1 MIDKESM
8 LNIDRLSPLPSDD
21 EVLHIAAMENEVSVL
36 QTALNQRVQERPT
49 TISFSK
55 KVFIPLTH
63 LCRDVCHYCTFAQVP
78 RKVKAPYL
86 KPEEVLRIANSGAQA
101 GCKEALFTLGDRPEF
116 RYQTA
121 RKGLK
126 ELHQESTLSYLRDM
140 ADLVFKETG
149 LFPHL
154 NPGLMSTG
162 DLRELRKVSLSMGI
176 MLESSS
182 ERLLEKGMPHY
193 GSPDKVPA
201 KRLETIRLAGE
212 EHVPFTTGILIGIG
226 ETRQE
231 RVESLLAIRGVDKG
245 QVQEIIIQ
253 NFRAKPGTL
262 MADAPEPNIKELL
275 WTIAI
280 ARIIFGPRM
289 NIQAPPNLSPDVL
302 RQIVDAGINDWGG
315 VSPVTP
321 DFVNP
326 EAPWPHLSDLARETE
341 ESGKVLVER
350 LALYPDYVLNKKDWV
365 DPRLQPALLKAVD
378 GEGFARTDT
387 WVAGCS
393 LAPSEREINRVV
405 ELPRGKMNL
414 EIENIINQAQSGE
427 ELTEDQIV
435 RMLKS
440 RGNEI
445 THICQA
451 ADRLRQKVVGDEV
464 TYCVNR
470 NINYTNICYFRCQ
483 FCAFSKGKMS
493 ENLRGRPYDLSIE
506 EIMRRTSE
514 AWRRGATEVC
524 LQGGIHPEY
533 TGQRYIDICHA
544 IKQVNPEIHI
554 HAFSPLEVWHGAY
567 TLGVD
572 VETFLKKLKEAGLG
586 TLPGTAAEIL
596 DDEVRAVLCP
606 DKITTDQWLRVME
619 EAHAQGIQTTATIM
633 CGHVERYEHIAR
645 HLLRIRRL
653 QARTMGFSEFVILP
667 FVHMEAPIY
676 LKGSSRKGLTLRETI
691 LIHAI
696 SRLTLNPYFKN
707 IQASWTKLGHDLLRT
722 CLRAG
727 VNDLGGTL
735 MNETIT
741 RAAGASHGEETTPK
755 EMERI
760 IRSIGRQP
768 RQRTT
773 NYGEVNQLNRVRS
786 FEASSL
792 EEPTYSVV
800 NKYERK
806 KKTEKRKLYRPGLER
821 KMTGADIV

>member
-1 MIDKESM
+1 MV
-8 LNIDRLSPLPSDD
+8 NIDATSPLPSDD
-21 EVLHIAAMENEVSVL
+21 EVLDLVSTENEESLL
-36 QTALNQRVQERPT
+36 QTASTQRDQEHPT
-49 TISFSK
+49 NISFSK

-78 RKVKAPYL
+78 SKLKAPYL
-86 KPEEVLRIANSGAQA
+86 KPDEVMRIANSGAKA

-116 RYQTA
+116 RYQIA

-126 ELHQESTLSYLRDM
+126 DLHQESTLSYLRDM

-154 NPGLMSTG
+154 NPGLMNG
-162 DLRELRKVSLSMGI
+162 EELRELRKVSLSMGI

-212 EHVPFTTGILIGIG
+212 ENVPLTTGILIGIG
-226 ETRQE
+226 ETRRE
-231 RVESLLAIRGVDKG
+231 RVNSLLKIRGVNKG

-262 MADAPEPNIKELL
+262 MADAPEPHITELL

-280 ARIIFGPRM
+280 ARFIFGPKM
-289 NIQAPPNLSPDVL
+289 NIQAPPNLSPGVL
-302 RQIVDAGINDWGG
+302 SQIVGAGINDWGG

-326 EAPWPHLSDLARETE
+326 EAPWPHLADLARETE
-341 ESGKVLVER
+341 ESGKVLIER
-350 LALYPDYVLNKKDWV
+350 LALYPEYVLKNKDWI
-365 DPRLQPALLKAVD
+365 DPRLQPSLLKAVD
-378 GEGFARTDT
+378 GEGFARSDN
-387 WVAGCS
+387 WVAGS
-393 LAPSEREINRVV
+393 SMVPSKREMAKVI
-405 ELPRGKMNL
+405 ELPRRKMTREL
-414 EIENIINQAQSGE
+414 ADTINQALLGE
-427 ELTEDQIV
+427 ELSEDQIV
-435 RMLKS
+435 RMLKA
-440 RGNEI
+440 RGNEF
-445 THICQA
+445 THICQS
-451 ADRLRQKVVGDEV
+451 ADRLRQKVAGDEV

-470 NINYTNICYFRCQ
+470 NINYTNICYFKCQ

-493 ENLRGRPYDLSIE
+493 ENLRGRPYDLSTE

-533 TGQRYIDICHA
+533 TGQKYIDICHA
-544 IKQVNPEIHI
+544 IKQVSPEIHI

-567 TLGVD
+567 TLGVEI
-572 VETFLKKLKEAGLG
+572 ETFLKMLKEAGLG

-606 DKITTDQWLRVME
+606 DKITTDQWLQVME
-619 EAHAQGIQTTATIM
+619 GAHAQGIQTTATIM

-653 QARTMGFSEFVILP
+653 QSKTMGFSEFVILP

-676 LKGSSRKGLTLRETI
+676 LKGFSRKGLTLRETV
-691 LIHAI
+691 LVHAI
-696 SRLTLNPYFKN
+696 SRLALNPYFRN

-722 CLRAG
+722 CLQAG

-741 RAAGASHGEETTPK
+741 RAAGASHGEETAPR

-760 IRSIGRQP
+760 ILSIGRRP

-773 NYGEVNQLNRVRS
+773 NYGEVSELNRARS
-786 FEASSL
+786 FTAGTL

-800 NKYERK
+800 KKYERK
-806 KKTEKRKLYRPGLER
+806 KKTEKRSLYRPGLER
-821 KMTGADIV
+821 KITGADIV